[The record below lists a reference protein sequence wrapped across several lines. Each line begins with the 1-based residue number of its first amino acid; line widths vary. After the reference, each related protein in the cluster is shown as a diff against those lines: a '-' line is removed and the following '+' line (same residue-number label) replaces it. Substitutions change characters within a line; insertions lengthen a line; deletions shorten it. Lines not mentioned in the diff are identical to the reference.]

1 MTTNKPMVKL
11 LIIRKQTKIQLQ
23 LKLIKNN
30 LQQLKLQVKMVK
42 LKHSLIRHQVQSHH
56 LQAASHK
63 KLNRRKSMTMPF
75 KSTKMVNGSY
85 KTRRLIKITLV
96 SNTLKIKIRPFTTIQ
111 QTVQWFTAN
120 KRSTINGTTLTKL
133 RVP

>member
-1 MTTNKPMVKL
+1 MTNNKLMVKL
-11 LIIRKQTKIQLQ
+11 PLRKQTKPRLL
-23 LKLIKNN
+23 LKLIKSN

-63 KLNRRKSMTMPF
+63 KLNKRKNMTMLF
-75 KSTKMVNGSY
+75 KLTKMVNGSY

>member
-1 MTTNKPMVKL
+1 MTNNKLMVKL
-11 LIIRKQTKIQLQ
+11 PLRKQTKPRLL
-23 LKLIKNN
+23 LKLIKSN

-63 KLNRRKSMTMPF
+63 KLNKRKNMTMLF
-75 KSTKMVNGSY
+75 KLTKMVNGSY
-85 KTRRLIKITLV
+85 KTRKPTKTIQV
-96 SNTLKIKIRPFTTIQ
+96 SNISRTKTRPFTIIR
-111 QTVQWFTAN
+111 QTAQWFTAN
-120 KRSTINGTTLTKL
+120 KRSTTNGITSIRS